1 MAVRKSRKRRS
12 AMRRFPVQNQSKA
25 LSSLKKMPSHDSHT
39 RPDHDRPDA
48 RVSSV
53 EEAGND
59 RSHAAA
65 DLQQPDRVTS
75 RMTPLPADPSPERSK
90 GVGRQS
96 ARRRLSTAVLLP
108 GLAFVSMGR
117 QVPGLICY
125 ALQASVVGW
134 LPAALWATYAT
145 RHGERKQRQLVAR
158 LRPN

>member
-1 MAVRKSRKRRS
+1 MAVRKSRKRRT
-12 AMRRFPVQNQSKA
+12 AMRRVPVQKRSKS
-25 LSSLKKMPSHDSHT
+25 LSSLKKMRSHDSHT
-39 RPDHDRPDA
+39 T
-48 RVSSV
+48 V
-53 EEAGND
+53 
-59 RSHAAA
+59 
-65 DLQQPDRVTS
+65 DLQQADRVTS
-75 RMTPLPADPSPERSK
+75 RVTPSPADPSPERSK

-96 ARRRLSTAVLLP
+96 AGRRLSTAVLLP

-145 RHGERKQRQLVAR
+145 RHGERKQRQLAAR